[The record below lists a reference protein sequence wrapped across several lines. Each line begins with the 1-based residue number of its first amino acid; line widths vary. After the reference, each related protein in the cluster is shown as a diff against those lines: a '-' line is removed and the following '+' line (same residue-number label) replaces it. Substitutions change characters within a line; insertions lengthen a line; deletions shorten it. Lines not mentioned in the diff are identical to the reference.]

1 MYRDSIQ
8 IKSINEAYK
17 DLLTEKNIIF
27 KCTQLLMVI
36 TSEILFTIAIY
47 SCVNKITNLYSI
59 KMIILLFIFYIV
71 HYLMGM
77 LLHITSNIHKFMYLN
92 KEKSIKYN
100 FLLSYLITSSNLFV
114 LLVYPNVLR
123 KYLVV
128 AGVGVAISYILN
140 MKIVYLILKNPKYI
154 KLYRGQSVR
163 FETIALFCIILVFF
177 ILLNLFLGVALTNL
191 ISSNAYTNFPSNFD
205 LLYYTVVT
213 FTTIGFGDISP
224 VSVEAKF
231 MAILISFT
239 SIICLTIFLGGLFSF
254 NKGDYF

>member
-1 MYRDSIQ
+1 
-8 IKSINEAYK
+8 
-17 DLLTEKNIIF
+17 
-27 KCTQLLMVI
+27 MVI
-36 TSEILFTIAIY
+36 VSEILFTVAIY
-47 SCVNKITNLYSI
+47 SCINKIINLYSI
-59 KMIILLFIFYIV
+59 KLIILLLVFYIV

-92 KEKSIKYN
+92 EEKSIKYN
-100 FLLSYLITSSNLFV
+100 FLLSYLITSLNLFV
-114 LLVYPNVLR
+114 LMVYPNILKR
-123 KYLVV
+123 YLVV

-154 KLYRGQSVR
+154 KLYRGQPVR
-163 FETIALFCIILVFF
+163 FETITISCIILVFF
-177 ILLNLFLGVALTNL
+177 ILLNLFLGVVLTNL
-191 ISSNAYTNFPSNFD
+191 ISNSAYTNSPSNFD

-239 SIICLTIFLGGLFSF
+239 SIICLTIFLGGLFSMSR
-254 NKGDYF
+254 KI